1 MKLNWGGRV
10 EDKSESEG
18 MVVLCSFYVPFNG
31 LEEIVRVSGS
41 GELAVE
47 VVGSVRRDIEPKNG
61 P

>member
-1 MKLNWGGRV
+1 M